1 MSSAPAEPKTA
12 RKRRPFETWRKVM
25 LVGAFILLGH
35 ALAVALIDE
44 PIPEFVTMAAYF
56 VGYAFL
62 LVGFG
67 VRMRDYKEHKAA
79 RAEGSREERPR
90 S

>member
-1 MSSAPAEPKTA
+1 MSSTPAERKTSS
-12 RKRRPFETWRKVM
+12 KRRPFETWRKVM

-35 ALAVALIDE
+35 ALLVALIDD
-44 PIPEFVTMAAYF
+44 PIPQFVTVTAYF

-67 VRMRDYKEHKAA
+67 VRMRDFKEAKEAKAK
-79 RAEGSREERPR
+79 GSGET

>member
-1 MSSAPAEPKTA
+1 MSSAPAEPETRK
-12 RKRRPFETWRKVM
+12 KRRPFETWRKVM

-35 ALAVALIDE
+35 ALVVALIAE
-44 PIPEFVTMAAYF
+44 PVPEFVTMAAYF

-67 VRMRDYKEHKAA
+67 VRMRDYKEEKAA
-79 RAEGSREERPR
+79 KAKNSGEERPR